1 MKRFFLFCVLAVFAT
16 SCRSAGIAA
25 PTITPLPFPFETPA
39 SPAQVAGRID
49 SFAVRRD
56 GSVIALATT
65 RGIALYDLQSFELL
79 RVLDEDSYAFSIDWS
94 PDDAKLAAGMGSGEN
109 ADFEGLASLRVWD
122 TTTWQVIFDQP
133 ILEHERILDVAW
145 SPDNRLLAMSTDV
158 SGVMVW
164 DTATAQRV
172 SQQTGF
178 AASVQS
184 ISWSPDGTRLL
195 ASSDLAYGIRRWRVS
210 DDETVRLFDQRAG
223 ASNNVAWSPDGE
235 WIAST
240 HSYGDICLW
249 QASTNRCKR
258 FIPAHVTAAFSLAWS
273 PKSDRFASGGGA
285 IRIWDARTGG
295 QLLAFAEDSRY
306 RITYLEWPAAEGPL
320 VSLQVAVETPET
332 LVRFWDPANGALLA
346 EIRNASEAAFLL
358 QLAHV
363 PAP

>member
-1 MKRFFLFCVLAVFAT
+1 MKRFFLLCVLAAFVT
-16 SCRSAGIAA
+16 SCQPAGPAA
-25 PTITPLPFPFETPA
+25 PTITPLPFPLETPVL
-39 SPAQVAGRID
+39 SVQVAGRID
-49 SFAVRRD
+49 SFSVRRD

-65 RGIALYDLQSFELL
+65 RGIALYDLRSFELL
-79 RVLDEDSYAFSIDWS
+79 RSLDEDSYAFSIDWS
-94 PDDAKLAAGMGSGEN
+94 PDGKKLAAGMGSGES
-109 ADFEGLASLRVWD
+109 AEFEGLASLRVWD

-145 SPDNRLLAMSTDV
+145 SPDSRLLAMSTDV

-164 DTATAQRV
+164 DTAIAQLV

-210 DDETVRLFDQRAG
+210 DDEAVRLFDQRAG
-223 ASNNVAWSPDGE
+223 TSNNVAWSPDGE

-249 QASTNRCKR
+249 QASNNRCKR

-273 PKSDRFASGGGA
+273 PNSARLASGGGA
-285 IRIWDARTGG
+285 IRIWDVRTGE
-295 QLLAFAEDSRY
+295 QLLAFAEDNRY
-306 RITYLEWPAAEGPL
+306 RITYLEWPAVEGPL
-320 VSLQVAVETPET
+320 VSLQVSVETPET
-332 LVRFWDPANGALLA
+332 LVRLWKPVTGALLA
-346 EIRNASEAAFLL
+346 EIRNASGAAFLL
-358 QLAHV
+358 Q
-363 PAP
+363 